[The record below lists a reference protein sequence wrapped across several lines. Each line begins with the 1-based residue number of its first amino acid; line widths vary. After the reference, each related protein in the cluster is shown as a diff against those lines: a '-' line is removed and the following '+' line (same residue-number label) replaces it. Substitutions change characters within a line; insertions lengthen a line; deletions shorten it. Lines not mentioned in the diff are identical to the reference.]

1 MAMEQFNNVDLNFER
16 NFLVRLNFGWVDNKL
31 IYLGFVS
38 ALSSLFLF
46 APHPSPHLPPA
57 PEAFPMPFASV
68 SPLLLHASM
77 LVTNTLLLWQNNW
90 CCRNSLSRQWYR
102 PGGDLTL
109 VSTLSPIG
117 LRLYLLN
124 RLTYLLQS
132 KCYSLVWNPGTPILT
147 LAHCLSYV
155 PSFKPTLARSSSA
168 LDSEAKWHHYLL
180 SIH

>member
-1 MAMEQFNNVDLNFER
+1 MAMEQFSNVDLNFEH
-16 NFLVRLNFGWVDNKL
+16 NFLVRLNFGWADHKL

-38 ALSSLFLF
+38 TLNSLFLF
-46 APHPSPHLPPA
+46 APPSA

-68 SPLLLHASM
+68 SPLLLHASV
-77 LVTNTLLLWQNNW
+77 LVTNTLLWWQNDW
-90 CCRNSLSRQWYR
+90 RCRNSPSRQCCR

-132 KCYSLVWNPGTPILT
+132 KCYSLVWNPGAPILT
-147 LAHCLSYV
+147 LTHCLSYV

-168 LDSEAKWHHYLL
+168 LDSEPKWHHYLL
-180 SIH
+180 PIH